1 MHTYTE
7 VQLAQNIT
15 AERPKRGIALTH
27 ACTVLSCYRS
37 PAYALMVG
45 AAPPPPQ
52 QQSSYP
58 YDPAAQPSQPPAND
72 PTGGLGPSGPSA
84 LSLTYPGPGGGA
96 SSSFYHSSASLS
108 YGTQGAPASH
118 ADMVNSARLG
128 PSTNRFQATQ
138 PTDLAEL
145 ERELQRERDALGPG
159 LAARGSMSMGAFGGW
174 LGADRNT
181 SPGRGG
187 AAPGTG
193 GGVPGGPAG
202 LLSFEEFVGTPF
214 GAMGLVDSAAVAAAA
229 TPAAYVGMTPSQM
242 AAQAA
247 AAAHVHTLQRRTLT
261 LRLPH
266 GWSQVRGR
274 EGGVSVPAC
283 LEHATW
289 GAKLHAGPM

>member
-1 MHTYTE
+1 
-7 VQLAQNIT
+7 
-15 AERPKRGIALTH
+15 
-27 ACTVLSCYRS
+27 
-37 PAYALMVG
+37 MVG
-45 AAPPPPQ
+45 AAPPAPQ

-58 YDPAAQPSQPPAND
+58 YDPAAAQPSQPPASD
-72 PTGGLGPSGPSA
+72 PTGGLGPSNPSA

-108 YGTQGAPASH
+108 YGPQGAPVPL
-118 ADMVNSARLG
+118 ADTGSSVRLG
-128 PSTNRFQATQ
+128 PASSRFQTTQ

-145 ERELQRERDALGPG
+145 ERELQRERDALGPNLG
-159 LAARGSMSMGAFGGW
+159 ARGSMSVGAFGGW

-187 AAPGTG
+187 AAPGAG
-193 GGVPGGPAG
+193 GGVPGGPGG
-202 LLSFEEFVGTPF
+202 LLSFEVFVGTPF
-214 GAMGLVDSAAVAAAA
+214 GAMGLVDTAAAAAAA

-266 GWSQVRGR
+266 GWSQVRGL
-274 EGGVSVPAC
+274 GGKQTPVQMAWKRASV
-283 LEHATW
+283 LVW
-289 GAKLHAGPM
+289 GTGAQRADC